1 MTKRLNFSD
10 QFKAAVVVEALR
22 HDKTVH
28 EIAAKWQLHLPQ
40 VRTWKEQAIEGMAV
54 VFSD

>member
-40 VRTWKEQAIEGMAV
+40 VRTWKEQAIEGMAS